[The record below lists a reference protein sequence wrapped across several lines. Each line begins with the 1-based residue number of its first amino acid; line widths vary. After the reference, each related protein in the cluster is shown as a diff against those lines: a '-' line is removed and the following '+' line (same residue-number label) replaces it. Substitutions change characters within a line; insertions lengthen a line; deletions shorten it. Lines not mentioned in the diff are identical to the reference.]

1 MPQETSN
8 ENRKAYLVGGGISSL
23 SAAVLLIRDGEFK
36 GSNIRILEELRVAG
50 GALDGSGDPDNGYV
64 TRGGRMFT
72 EETYVCLWNVLDS
85 IPSLD
90 DPQTS
95 IKQQAW
101 AFNAEWRSHSRARLV
116 DKQRRILDASD
127 LGFNLQDRLEIVR
140 LLATPERL
148 LRTMRIEDCFSLHFF
163 ETNFWAMW
171 RTTFAFQN
179 WHSAI
184 ELKRYMLRFLQEFPR
199 IHSLAGVR
207 RTPLNQYDAIVRPME
222 QWLKQE
228 GVVFEYGTKVVD
240 VDFIET
246 GEKRRVELMRA
257 VRAGQPVTYR
267 VREDD
272 IVLIT
277 IGSMTADASY
287 GTDHSAP
294 ELIRDKR
301 DGAWT
306 LWETMARKVP
316 SLGRPNAFCGNVD
329 ETKWESF
336 TLTMR
341 SPVLTQR
348 IEDFTG
354 NPPGTGG
361 LMTFKDSSW
370 LMSIVLPHAPHFAGQ
385 PKDVYTLW
393 GYGLF
398 VDNKGDYIDKTMAQ
412 ATGQEILS
420 ELMHHLHF
428 EDILDEVRRTT
439 TVIPVMMPYITSEF
453 ERREPSD
460 RPPVIPHGARN
471 FALLGQYVEIPQ
483 DVVFTVE
490 YSVRGAMHAVY
501 GLLGLKKEIPAIYN
515 GIADPVA
522 ALAGLKTL
530 IT

>member
-1 MPQETSN
+1 MTQATNN
-8 ENRKAYLVGGGISSL
+8 EHRIGYLIGGGIASL
-23 SAAVLLIRDGEFK
+23 SAAVLLIRDGGFK
-36 GSNIRILEELRVAG
+36 GSNIHILEELQVAG
-50 GALDGSGDPDNGYV
+50 GALDGSGDPRKGYV

-85 IPSLD
+85 IPSVD
-90 DPQTS
+90 DPTTS
-95 IKQQAW
+95 VKQQAW
-101 AFNAEWRSHSRARLV
+101 AFNAEWRSHSRARLI
-116 DKQRRILDASD
+116 DRQRRILDASD
-127 LGFNLQDRLEIVR
+127 LGFNLQNRLEIMR
-140 LLATPERL
+140 LLATPEFL
-148 LRTMRIEDCFSLHFF
+148 LHTLRIEDVFSPHFF

-171 RTTFAFQN
+171 RTTFAFQI

-199 IHSLAGVR
+199 IHTLAGVR

-222 QWLKQE
+222 HWLKRQ

-240 VDFIET
+240 IDFVET
-246 GEKRRVELMRA
+246 EEGRRVELLRF
-257 VRAGQPVTYR
+257 VREGIPAAYR
-267 VREDD
+267 VRPEDLA
-272 IVLIT
+272 LIT
-277 IGSMTADASY
+277 IGSMTADATY
-287 GTDHSAP
+287 GDDHHAP
-294 ELIRDKR
+294 ELVRDKR

-306 LWETMARKVP
+306 LWEAMARKVP
-316 SLGRPNAFCGNVD
+316 GLGRPNAFCGNVD
-329 ETKWESF
+329 ESKWESF

-341 SPVLTQR
+341 SPTLTQR
-348 IEDFTG
+348 IEAFTG
-354 NPPGTGG
+354 NAPGTGG

-370 LMSIVLPHAPHFAGQ
+370 LLSIVVPHPPHFAGQ
-385 PKDVYTLW
+385 PKGVYTLW

-412 ATGQEILS
+412 ATGQEILT
-420 ELMHHLHF
+420 ELMHHLRC
-428 EDILDEVRRTT
+428 EDILDEVRSTT

-460 RPPVIPHGARN
+460 RPAVIPPGAKN

-501 GLLGLKKEIPAIYN
+501 GLLDLRNEIPVIYH
-515 GIADPVA
+515 GIADPAA

-530 IT
+530 MA

>member
-1 MPQETSN
+1 MTEAMNN
-8 ENRKAYLVGGGISSL
+8 ENRKAYLVGSGIASL
-23 SAAVLLIRDGEFK
+23 SAAVLLIRDGGFT
-36 GSNIRILEELRVAG
+36 GGNIRVLEELQVAG
-50 GALDGSGDPDNGYV
+50 GALDGSGDPDKGYV

-90 DPQTS
+90 DPKIS
-95 IKQQAW
+95 VKQQAW
-101 AFNAEWRSHSRARLV
+101 AFNTEWRSNSRARLI
-116 DKQRRILDASD
+116 DGQRRILDAAD
-127 LGFNLQDRLEIVR
+127 LGFSLQDRLEIMR
-140 LLATPERL
+140 LLAMPEQL
-148 LRTMRIEDCFSLHFF
+148 LHTLRIEDCFSPHFF

-199 IHSLAGVR
+199 IHTLAGVR

-222 QWLKQE
+222 QWLKQQ
-228 GVVFEYGTKVVD
+228 GVVFEYGTKVED
-240 VDFIET
+240 VDFVET
-246 GEKRRVELMRA
+246 GDGRRVGVLRL
-257 VRAGQPVTYR
+257 VRGGQPIAYD
-267 VREDD
+267 VRQEDL
-272 IVLIT
+272 VLIT

-287 GTDHSAP
+287 GDDHHAP
-294 ELIRDKR
+294 ELIRDKS
-301 DGAWT
+301 DGAWA
-306 LWETMARKVP
+306 LWETMARKAP
-316 SLGRPNAFCGNVD
+316 GLGRPNAFCGNVD
-329 ETKWESF
+329 ESKWESF

-341 SPVLTQR
+341 SPALVHR
-348 IEDFTG
+348 IEAFTG
-354 NPPGTGG
+354 NVPGTGG

-370 LMSIVLPHAPHFAGQ
+370 LMSIVVPHAPHFAGQ
-385 PKDVYTLW
+385 PKNVYTLW

-398 VDNKGDYIDKTMAQ
+398 VDNKGDYIEKTMAQ
-412 ATGQEILS
+412 ATGQEILT
-420 ELMHHLHF
+420 ELLHHLHC

-460 RPPVIPHGARN
+460 RPPVIPRGAKN

-501 GLLGLKKEIPAIYN
+501 GLLGLKHEIPGIYH
-515 GIADPVA
+515 GITDPA
-522 ALAGLKTL
+522 AAFAGLKTL
-530 IT
+530 LG